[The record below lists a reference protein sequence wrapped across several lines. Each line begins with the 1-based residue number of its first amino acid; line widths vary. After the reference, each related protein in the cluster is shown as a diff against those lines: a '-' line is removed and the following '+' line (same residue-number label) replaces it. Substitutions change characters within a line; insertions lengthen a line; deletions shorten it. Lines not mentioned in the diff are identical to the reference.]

1 MFKQEKMNYWGDTYV
16 VFDRNDKKMIREVI
30 LESFQKMKFPRTM
43 EAKLTRIKWAN
54 AYLKNDN
61 ELNIGVCIEFK
72 FPINMENSKYRS
84 CWTSQVIHLQIPFSD
99 FREYKLNK
107 LL

>member
-1 MFKQEKMNYWGDTYV
+1 MFKVNNDFWNPYVIFSRGDKQMV
-16 VFDRNDKKMIREVI
+16 RGVI
-30 LESFQKMKFPRTM
+30 IHNFQKMKFPRTM